1 MEFDFQTLEVAKR
14 YKLLAGLVVPRPI
27 ALVSTRDASGVVN
40 VAPYSFFNALGDD
53 PPICIISVENRDE
66 GPLKDTARNILDTR
80 EFVVNLVDESIAE
93 PMHACSAAY
102 PPDTSELDQAGFTA
116 APSHRVGPPRV
127 AESPVSLECR
137 LHTHIPISLRHL
149 LIGEIVWM
157 HVRDGILDPASLRV
171 VPDQYLPVGRFFGNR
186 YCRTRDQFEI
196 APNEYNLRRAALGK
210 G

>member
-1 MEFDFQTLEVAKR
+1 MDFDFGTLEVAKR

-27 ALVSTRDASGVVN
+27 ALVSTLANGVVN
-40 VAPYSFFNALGDD
+40 VAPFSFFNALGDD

-80 EFVVNLVDESIAE
+80 EYVVNLVDE
-93 PMHACSAAY
+93 PMAAPTHECSVAF
-102 PPDTSELDQAGFTA
+102 PPETSELEQVGFTA
-116 APSHRVGPPRV
+116 APSRRVGPPRV

-137 LHTHIPISLRHL
+137 LFQHIPIGFRHL
-149 LIGEIVWM
+149 LIGEILWL
-157 HVRDGILDPASLRV
+157 HVRDGILDPATLRV
-171 VPDQYLPVGRFFGNR
+171 IPDHYLPVGRFFGNR

-196 APNEYNLRRAALGK
+196 APNEYNRRRAALGK